1 MVLHVYIG
9 PHDHLSPSGA
19 GFFFLCFS
27 LLSLVQALVHLYHL
41 PFFLSSPGVGVGV
54 CGRVHRVGIGFVL
67 AAQLRL
73 VGLALSI

>member
-41 PFFLSSPGVGVGV
+41 PFFLCPLGLGLG
-54 CGRVHRVGIGFVL
+54 CVHRVGMGSGSCS
-67 AAQLRL
+67 LRNCDW
-73 VGLALSI
+73 